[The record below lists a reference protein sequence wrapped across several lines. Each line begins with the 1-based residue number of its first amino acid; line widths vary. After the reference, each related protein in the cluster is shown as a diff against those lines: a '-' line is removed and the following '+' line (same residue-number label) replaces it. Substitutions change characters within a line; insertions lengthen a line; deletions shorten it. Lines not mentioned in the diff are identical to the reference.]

1 MLVQQNDFTHTPIPK
16 NILNFFLTTFN
27 RIRFSEIAWYLLIC
41 IFTPK
46 LQAISIIFRAEHIY
60 ISLSGLSIKWSA
72 KKKVRICIISNVL
85 WKCLDLQCTLH
96 MPLFLNTKFWCKV
109 PCIFL
114 LSLLKHRTQVQRNEN
129 VKMRDI

>member
-1 MLVQQNDFTHTPIPK
+1 MLVRQNDFTHTSISQ
-16 NILNFFLTTFN
+16 NISNFFLTTFN

-60 ISLSGLSIKWSA
+60 ISLSGLSIKRSG
-72 KKKVRICIISNVL
+72 KKKSSYMHYP
-85 WKCLDLQCTLH
+85 QCPLKMSSSSFH
-96 MPLFLNTKFWCKV
+96 MPLFSNTKFWRKV

-114 LSLLKHRTQVQRNEN
+114 LSLPKHRTRAQRNEN
-129 VKMRDI
+129 VGMRDI